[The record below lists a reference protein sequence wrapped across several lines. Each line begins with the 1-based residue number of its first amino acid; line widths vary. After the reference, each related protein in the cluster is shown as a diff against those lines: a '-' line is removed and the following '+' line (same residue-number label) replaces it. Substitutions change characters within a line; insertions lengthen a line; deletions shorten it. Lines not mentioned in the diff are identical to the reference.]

1 MALHHVHAI
10 VVTGHRRRLRVGD
23 PVRHVAARG
32 LLDFDGGKRYR
43 RDMADRD
50 FSTISSDEPVMVADE
65 LMRERG
71 VGHILVRHARSVRLT
86 GMLSSLD
93 IAGILAGGQT

>member
-10 VVTGHRRRLRVGD
+10 VVTDTV
-23 PVRHVAARG
+23 
-32 LLDFDGGKRYR
+32 DGSAWGILSDMSLPADCWTSMVGKRYR

-71 VGHILVRHARSVRLT
+71 VGHIVVQHARSGRLT